1 MLGNKKAKLLFEVVA
16 DGSRVEDVSTE
27 RRRNGP
33 VKETTFTHRP
43 DRILSHQLP
52 LGGVEQLKR
61 AQLYRVGCLKQRIKF
76 KIKISHF
83 SIGFSKR

>member
-27 RRRNGP
+27 RRRDGP
-33 VKETTFTHRP
+33 VEETAFTNRP
-43 DRILSHQLP
+43 HRILSHQLP

-61 AQLYRVGCLKQRIKF
+61 AQLYRVGCLKPKIKS
-76 KIKISHF
+76 KMKISHF
-83 SIGFSKR
+83 FKRL